1 MNTDVNPPRDD
12 YEPLYLAGVGLFNVR
27 EFFEAHEVL
36 EDLWN
41 ECAQP
46 DRRFYQAV
54 LQAAVALYHFGNG
67 NLRGAVKLFRSARA
81 YMDPYP
87 EVHLGFD
94 RVEFWRQ
101 MDVCFAPVFAE
112 GVDLLRRD
120 IQPDD
125 ALIPTIAL
133 DPPPVAWPDLQ
144 QYLHDD
150 E

>member
-1 MNTDVNPPRDD
+1 MSNNVNAARDD
-12 YEPLYLAGVGLFNVR
+12 YEPLYLAGVVLFNAR
-27 EFFEAHEVL
+27 EFFDAHEVL

-67 NLRGAVKLFRSARA
+67 NLRGSVKLFKSARA

-87 EVHLGFD
+87 EVHLGLD
-94 RVEFWRQ
+94 RLAFWKQ

-112 GVDLLRRD
+112 GVDLTRRD
-120 IQPDD
+120 LQPED
-125 ALIPTIAL
+125 
-133 DPPPVAWPDLQ
+133 VAIV
-144 QYLHDD
+144 D
-150 E
+150 EIRRMRQKHVGGGTHHR